1 MKYGKYIAPEGLTA
15 LVSADDS
22 CILAG
27 LAIRLANS
35 QALSSSGV
43 VLVQQRVPVVAVL
56 ATTITSLTAASSVWL
71 IVVAAA
77 LGEQW

>member
-1 MKYGKYIAPEGLTA
+1 
-15 LVSADDS
+15 
-22 CILAG
+22 